1 MHVSKG
7 SRDQIPGTPVSFSSC
22 FCYFCPVR
30 FARTVG
36 SVTVCVRIISGALLL
51 LLVRLAG
58 LHPGNQG
65 SNPDDNIF
73 LHQFWLTQIKPLFFF
88 ILRLSPI
95 VPPTHCYPSGLQS
108 VQRISRS
115 CVRFPGAPNFRP
127 VFSFFPLHTHCH
139 LGQIFL
145 GRCRLPQS
153 GPRFFSSQRFFSIFS
168 ACIITGMPSF

>member
-7 SRDQIPGTPVSFSSC
+7 SRDQIPGAPDSFSSC

-65 SNPDDNIF
+65 SNPHDNIF

-115 CVRFPGAPNFRP
+115 WVWFPGAPNCRP
-127 VFSFFPLHTHCH
+127 VFFFLSAAHTLSLGPNLPGPLQVAAIWPAFFFH
-139 LGQIFL
+139 L
-145 GRCRLPQS
+145 RD
-153 GPRFFSSQRFFSIFS
+153 FSLFSVH
-168 ACIITGMPSF
+168 A